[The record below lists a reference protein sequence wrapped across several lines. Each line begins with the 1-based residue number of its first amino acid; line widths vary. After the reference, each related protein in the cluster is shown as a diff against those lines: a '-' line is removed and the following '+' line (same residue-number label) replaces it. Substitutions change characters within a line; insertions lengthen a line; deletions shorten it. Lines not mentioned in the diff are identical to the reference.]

1 MKDTMIYTMYG
12 KDYRLKFLK
21 AKYQNNGN
29 TAIRILCK
37 EGDEEFYEP
46 FGVLTV
52 NVKTFS
58 NPYKACIDTNNMPE
72 DLLEHLKKEGV
83 YAETDTHI
91 RSGYRSYPVVL
102 FNRDWLDALAE

>member
-1 MKDTMIYTMYG
+1 MKDTTTYKMYG
-12 KDYRLKFLK
+12 REYTLKFLR

-29 TAIRILCK
+29 TAVRILCK

-72 DLLEHLKKEGV
+72 DLLEHL
-83 YAETDTHI
+83 DTHI
-91 RSGYRSYPVVL
+91 RSGYCSYPVVL
-102 FNRDWLDALAE
+102 FDHDWLDALAE

>member
-12 KDYRLKFLK
+12 KDYRLKFLR

-29 TAIRILCK
+29 TAVRILCA

-52 NVKTFS
+52 NLKTFDI
-58 NPYKACIDTNNMPE
+58 PHKACIDTNNMPE
-72 DLLEHLKKEGV
+72 DLLEYLKNEGV

-91 RSGYRSYPVVL
+91 RSGYCSYPVVL
-102 FNRDWLDALAE
+102 FDRDWLDSLTE